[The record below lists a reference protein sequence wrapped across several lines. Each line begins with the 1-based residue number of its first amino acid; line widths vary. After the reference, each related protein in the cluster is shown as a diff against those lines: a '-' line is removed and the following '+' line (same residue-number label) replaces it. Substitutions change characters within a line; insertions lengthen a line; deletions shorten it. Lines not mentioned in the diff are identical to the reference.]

1 MKNNN
6 RHQYK
11 QQPQRQFINI
21 FLLSSIALSIFLSTM
36 YLLSIA
42 TVDIEKV
49 QAISSTI
56 TNNNTTNIR
65 PLNNDE
71 VKSLGIIESPFYE
84 SDIGKVI
91 GQRIISSSN
100 GSPQIEQSIVES
112 GVIKGVG
119 NVTNLQTWIDTFKSS
134 KIFYGSGQGIIT
146 TPDGQMAT
154 WIGYDIGRSNS
165 NGIII
170 YHGITFFDTNSTGK
184 LAFLKN
190 IEGLHTT
197 EVDGN
202 RQMTKIWQ
210 WR

>member
-6 RHQYK
+6 RHQYN
-11 QQPQRQFINI
+11 QQQRQSKNI
-21 FLLSSIALSIFLSTM
+21 FLLSYIALSIFLSTV

-42 TVDIEKV
+42 TIDIDKV

-56 TNNNTTNIR
+56 TNNNTTTVR
-65 PLNNDE
+65 SLNNNE

-100 GSPQIEQSIVES
+100 GSPQMEQSIVES

-134 KIFYGSGQGIIT
+134 SIFYGSGQGIIT

-154 WIGYDIGRSNS
+154 WTGYDTGRSNN

-202 RQMTKIWQ
+202 KQMTKIWQ
-210 WR
+210 WK